1 MRLPLTVTAVV
12 MATILLAGCAS
23 PKIAQKKTVDVA
35 GQKLEF
41 GGIYE
46 PRGNNLS
53 ISVNGDPVM
62 SGSFPPF
69 TPAQNLNANYKGLTV
84 RAECYFGSVLGG
96 KSGVIGIVAGAVQSA
111 KERAGDRCNML
122 VDGKVVESLYF

>member
-1 MRLPLTVTAVV
+1 MCLPFVLTALALST
-12 MATILLAGCAS
+12 TLLAGCAS
-23 PKIAQKKTVDVA
+23 PKIAQKKSVDIA

-41 GGIYE
+41 GGVYE
-46 PRGNNLS
+46 PRGTNLT

-69 TPAQNLNANYKGLTV
+69 TPVQNLNANYKGLTV

-111 KERAGDRCNML
+111 NERAGDRCNML

>member
-1 MRLPLTVTAVV
+1 MRTSL
-12 MATILLAGCAS
+12 ILIILAAALLIGCAS
-23 PKIAQKKTVDVA
+23 PKIAQKKTVEVA

-41 GGIYE
+41 GGVYE
-46 PRGNNLS
+46 PRGNKLS

-69 TPAQNLNANYKGLTV
+69 TPTLSLNAKYKGLAV

-96 KSGVIGIVAGAVQSA
+96 KRGVIGIVAGAVQSA
-111 KERAGDRCNML
+111 NDRAGDKCDL
-122 VDGKVVESLYF
+122 QVDGKLVESLYF

>member
-1 MRLPLTVTAVV
+1 MRLAFTLTVLAI
-12 MATILLAGCAS
+12 ATTLLAGCAS

-53 ISVNGDPVM
+53 ICVNGDPVL

-69 TPAQNLNANYKGLTV
+69 TPVQNLNANYKGLAV

-96 KSGVIGIVAGAVQSA
+96 KSGVIGIVAGAVQSG
-111 KERAGDRCNML
+111 KERAGDKCNML